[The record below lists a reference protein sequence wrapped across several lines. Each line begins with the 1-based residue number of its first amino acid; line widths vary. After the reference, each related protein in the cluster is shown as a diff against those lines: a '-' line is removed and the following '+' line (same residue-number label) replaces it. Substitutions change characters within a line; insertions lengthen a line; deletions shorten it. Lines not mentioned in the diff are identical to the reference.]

1 MAENTTYLKNQEKI
15 IELTEQEDK
24 IKKEIAKTAKEIAAA
39 GEKVTKEQKE
49 QLRAQKIEL
58 EQKKA
63 EKKITAEI
71 GSIHESMEDTMDK
84 EALLSFDILKNEKK
98 LKDVAEQ
105 IKSNKANLGKA
116 ERKRLDNNLKAAK
129 AEFESAKDAA
139 TEMQAKQMVSEKLQ
153 DSLGVSANSMRELKA
168 QAILFG
174 RAVMKNPMILLG
186 AALVGAGML
195 LKKAITSTRE
205 FQKELGLSAHQAVE
219 LNKELKLNPK
229 LVATAKLA
237 GIELNDVAAKIQE
250 NFGDLNKVNAKNI
263 EQLVEQNLL
272 LGIQIDSSVKLAK
285 TFMDVTGSSFETAM
299 NFQASTAALA
309 ESNDVA
315 PGDVIADI
323 AENSE
328 SFAEFAKDGGNNIAR
343 AAIQA
348 KKLGIN
354 LATTAKIADTL
365 LDFESSIEKEME
377 ASLLIGKQLN
387 FNNARRLALEGDLA
401 GAARD
406 VVSQIG
412 GQAELNRMN
421 VIQRRAL
428 ADSIGVS
435 VEELSKLASGKLEV
449 KNKDKSI
456 DERNLEARKTIA
468 STQEKLIQ
476 ATDALKKATIA
487 LAAIM
492 GVNALMK
499 LPKTLKNLT
508 PKLETMKS
516 SAQRFTKKVT
526 PKMTKAGNL
535 SKREGLGRTLKDSTR
550 NLKATSKNL
559 TKSIVS
565 KAPKALVKGG
575 VVGAA
580 VGGADI
586 VSGIQNQDKGAIGGG
601 AGAIIGG
608 AIGSFIAPGFGTVVG
623 SVAGQ
628 MIGEAIGSKLEAS
641 ESIEDKQAEINE
653 VKRKL
658 EEEKAKLSA
667 DDRKALLIA
676 QAKGGDAL
684 QKFIDDNDSYFGTF
698 GNSLDNVAELLK
710 TLNKKQDDL
719 KNAVRE
725 LPDN

>member
-39 GEKVTKEQKE
+39 GEKATKEQKE

-250 NFGDLNKVNAKNI
+250 NFGDLNQVNAKNI

-565 KAPKALVKGG
+565 RAPKALVKGG